1 MMADIGDSLM
11 CFHIYSTEFSTNEKM
26 ISILVRSYKDILSFW
41 REASKILD
49 QRGKRSCHPHS
60 PPV

>member
-11 CFHIYSTEFSTNEKM
+11 CFHIYSTEFSANEKM
-26 ISILVRSYKDILSFW
+26 NSILVRSYKDILSFW

-49 QRGKRSCHPHS
+49 QRGK
-60 PPV
+60 